1 MLCSGPDLRVTSSMW
16 HDNCTVMLFAVCA
29 ESPLPSPNDTVA
41 QIKLSLILRIDV
53 SVVGTVGTG
62 STLIFLISI
71 FAAKTI

>member
-29 ESPLPSPNDTVA
+29 ESPPNDTVA
-41 QIKLSLILRIDV
+41 QIKLSLILRRDV
-53 SVVGTVGTG
+53 SVVGTVATW

>member
-1 MLCSGPDLRVTSSMW
+1 MLCSGPDLRVTSMW

-29 ESPLPSPNDTVA
+29 QSPLPSPNDTVA
-41 QIKLSLILRIDV
+41 QIKLSLILRRDV
-53 SVVGTVGTG
+53 SVVGTVATW